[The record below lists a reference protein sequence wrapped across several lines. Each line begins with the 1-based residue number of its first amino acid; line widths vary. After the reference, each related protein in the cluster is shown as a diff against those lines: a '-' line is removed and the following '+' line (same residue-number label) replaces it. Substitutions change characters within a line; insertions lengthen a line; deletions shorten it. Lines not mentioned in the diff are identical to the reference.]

1 MFNRKHLA
9 FPLIFAAGLVAGG
22 GTLAALGMAQDRD
35 AAPEEIVR
43 DREIEDLM
51 DERAAVGREL
61 REVERTNGRN
71 DRQNQVLRDRMREL
85 DQLIQALTHDRE
97 RMREDRI
104 REMERQ
110 RAETRERFLPGPVDV
125 WFTAEAGPVSR
136 PNEFR
141 GVTYVD
147 TLSVGGTPF
156 AAFERDGQM
165 RLVSP
170 AAIAALTPAS
180 RDEAG
185 EAMDA
190 AEDAMEEMGDQMN
203 EAVEAAE

>member
-1 MFNRKHLA
+1 MPNRKHLA

-22 GTLAALGMAQDRD
+22 GTLAALGMAAQDDESAIRQRIDQAMSDLDRKAEQLERD
-35 AAPEEIVR
+35 RQAIEVERDRIMRRAQEEFNRSAMMQAREQR
-43 DREIEDLM
+43 DREV
-51 DERAAVGREL
+51 A
-61 REVERTNGRN
+61 
-71 DRQNQVLRDRMREL
+71 
-85 DQLIQALTHDRE
+85 
-97 RMREDRI
+97 
-104 REMERQ
+104 

-136 PNEFR
+136 PNQFR

-147 TLSVGGTPF
+147 TLSVGGTSF